1 MKETLIRIQ
10 LTLDYIEDNLK
21 AEITPQELSALAGFS
36 LCHYYHLFTQTVGM
50 SLGQYVNGRR
60 LRWAIYEIGEGRNIL
75 DVALEYG
82 FETHAGFYRAFYR
95 EYGCSPTAYLKRHRP
110 VKPYPIRP
118 DQEGKLLFSIK
129 NARKLLAA
137 WGFEKYKIQDIY
149 YEGSGQ
155 VSEHDFQVGEEWVL
169 KLSPSP
175 GRLNRHVEL
184 SLALEREGLAASVPV
199 PVMENGREYLAQ
211 EGELFGILCGRI
223 QGERMKGREL
233 WEQSGKEMESNR
245 ACAFGALI
253 GRPHGILARLDCSL
267 CEESDLY
274 GEVLSWALPA
284 VQRKIEEMDK
294 GLRKKTD
301 MFQPESFTAEYIKGF
316 GGLHRKLP
324 RQIVH
329 RDMNPCHVI
338 CRGGKMAGFTDFE
351 LSQINLRLFDPCYA
365 ATGILTENLEKG
377 LTVERWIPL
386 YHDILRGYDREAYL
400 TAEERQAAPW
410 VVLSIQL
417 ICTAYFS
424 EKEKYTRLAQINMHI
439 LKELIRKREQLVPDE
454 RTEKVFIKERR
465 LWK

>member
-60 LRWAIYEIGEGRNIL
+60 LRWAIYEIGEGRNML

-110 VKPYPIRP
+110 VKPYPIRL

-199 PVMENGREYLAQ
+199 PVMENGREYLTQ

-223 QGERMKGREL
+223 QGERMSEKEL

-253 GRPHGILARLDCSL
+253 GRLHGILARLDCPF

-284 VQRKIEEMDK
+284 VS
-294 GLRKKTD
+294 L
-301 MFQPESFTAEYIKGF
+301 PESFVAEYIKSF
-316 GGLHRKLP
+316 GGLYRKLP
-324 RQIVH
+324 RQIIH

-338 CRGGKMAGFTDFE
+338 CRKGRMAGFTDFE

-439 LKELIRKREQLVPDE
+439 LKELIRKREQLIPD
-454 RTEKVFIKERR
+454 
-465 LWK
+465 